1 MLLEFCISLVFI
13 LKYFEFHL
21 ACKYSSE
28 MKKQKSK
35 SQQEEAISQNPFLQ
49 NLMSRVQTHIQAQQE
64 QSKAKSSKGQ
74 PSLQPST
81 TSSSSSISSSS
92 SSSQFNK
99 SSTQTSN
106 VSAMETGSKG
116 PGSSWASQMQTQH
129 GGHPSIAPY
138 VPLSSSVSSQ
148 PSTSNLPSNTFEYGH
163 SSKSVQPGW
172 SGGFGVD
179 VRDDVSSGV
188 RSQAPG
194 EKPSQEKPEVFDYG
208 HKSKAETPRNQAVP
222 LKGTIFYEIYKIKTN
237 LTSCRGKNVLIFNVE
252 NLEFELWGKFI

>member
-13 LKYFEFHL
+13 LKYFEFHFT
-21 ACKYSSE
+21 CYYSSE
-28 MKKQKSK
+28 MKKQKSQ

-64 QSKAKSSKGQ
+64 QSKANSSKGQ

-81 TSSSSSISSSS
+81 TSSSSISSSS

-99 SSTQTSN
+99 SSTQASN

-138 VPLSSSVSSQ
+138 VPLSSSVSSL

-208 HKSKAETPRNQAVP
+208 HKSKAETPRNQAAP
-222 LKGTIFYEIYKIKTN
+222 LKGTIFFNEIYKIKTN
-237 LTSCRGKNVLIFNVE
+237 LTSHRGKNVLIFNVE
-252 NLEFELWGKFI
+252 YLK